1 MLLDLVLHSDETI
14 SIYGVV
20 AIFDMKDV
28 TLGHA
33 LQLPP
38 TLIKRYSNLTL
49 ELFLCREWTSGLD
62 DSCHI

>member
-14 SIYGVV
+14 SIHGVV
-20 AIFDMKDV
+20 AIFDMKGV

-38 TLIKRYSNLTL
+38 TIIKR
-49 ELFLCREWTSGLD
+49 
-62 DSCHI
+62 

>member
-14 SIYGVV
+14 SVYGVV
-20 AIFDMKDV
+20 AIFDMTGV

-38 TLIKRYSNLTL
+38 KLIR
-49 ELFLCREWTSGLD
+49 R
-62 DSCHI
+62 